1 MKFYHGTKN
10 KDLKELNLEHYS
22 GKIYITDSYYM
33 AFLYASSPARF
44 WDYNKEQD
52 KVVFREVCHDHFKKQ
67 FQGKE
72 CYIFSCNVEE
82 YEKAESNRS
91 GHAFI
96 TNKPVILNQPPEY
109 IPDAY
114 TKLMQM
120 AERGEVL
127 LERWE
132 DMTPEVQQSR
142 VNSVL
147 KVYTPEI
154 MRNEKEKF
162 PEVYEIFIKL
172 LPKLKLKDEK

>member
-1 MKFYHGTKN
+1 
-10 KDLKELNLEHYS
+10 
-22 GKIYITDSYYM
+22 
-33 AFLYASSPARF
+33 
-44 WDYNKEQD
+44 
-52 KVVFREVCHDHFKKQ
+52 
-67 FQGKE
+67 
-72 CYIFSCNVEE
+72 
-82 YEKAESNRS
+82 
-91 GHAFI
+91 
-96 TNKPVILNQPPEY
+96 
-109 IPDAY
+109 
-114 TKLMQM
+114 MQM

-172 LPKLKLKDEK
+172 LPKLKLKDEKQNEYKKNCCGKRQRR